1 MQPVA
6 GVDPRRTPSPQPWTA
21 VRYPAPAMVMQHPMM
36 APPPPPPPYGHPFV
50 PYPHPPTPPP
60 QPPSKSNRHQQG
72 EEAAAEDE
80 KRTIWVGDLQYWM
93 DENYLLGCFVHAGE
107 VVSIKVIRNKQTGQ
121 SEGYGFVEFHSHATA
136 EKILQSFSGHLMPNT
151 DLPFRLNWAPFSM
164 GNKRSG
170 LTFDH
175 SIFVVL
181 DLMVHQQPAPSQ
193 I

>member
-21 VRYPAPAMVMQHPMM
+21 VRYPAPAMAMQHPMM
-36 APPPPPPPYGHPFV
+36 APPPPPPSYGHPFV
-50 PYPHPPTPPP
+50 PYPHPPTSPP
-60 QPPSKSNRHQQG
+60 QPPSISNRHQQG

-121 SEGYGFVEFHSHATA
+121 SEGYGLVEFHLHATA
-136 EKILQSFSGHLMPNT
+136 EKY
-151 DLPFRLNWAPFSM
+151 FRASAV
-164 GNKRSG
+164 
-170 LTFDH
+170 
-175 SIFVVL
+175 I
-181 DLMVHQQPAPSQ
+181 
-193 I
+193 